1 MIKYGRQRSTVKPE
15 ETEIKESKV
24 FIASGIMEVNK
35 DGTEEQPGFTGYEFD
50 LTEYDKDEYIKLQA
64 ENNRQVNS
72 LMNAVLGTEGNS
84 SIQPEFLAAQMNR
97 FMQISVQAASLDD
110 DVAMEVADLYE
121 PWKKDTRYKVDK
133 ILKYGVNEEG
143 ETQLYRVIQEHIS
156 EEQNTPDKV
165 PALYKKIGFEG
176 DGTAIWTQPLGAT
189 DAYQKNDVVS
199 HKGQKWISTI
209 DNNVWEPGIYGWE
222 VYEQ

>member
-1 MIKYGRQRSTVKPE
+1 MIDYGTQRSTVKPLE
-15 ETEIKESKV
+15 LELTETKV
-24 FIASGIMEVNK
+24 FVASNITPVNEP
-35 DGTEEQPGFTGYEFD
+35 DTEDQPGFTGYEFG
-50 LTEYDKDEYIKLQA
+50 LVEYDKDEYIKLQA
-64 ENNRQVNS
+64 ENAGRVNG
-72 LMNAVLGTEGNS
+72 LMSAVLGTEGNS

-97 FMQISVQAASLDD
+97 FMRISVQAASLDD

-121 PWKKDTRYKVDK
+121 PWKKDTRYKMDK

-165 PALYKKIGFEG
+165 PALYKKIGFED

-199 HKGQKWISTI
+199 HKGQKWISTV
-209 DNNVWEPGIYGWE
+209 DNNVWEPGVYGWE